1 MRFFINHIDD
11 SSIANDEKVLPILY
25 MMLINDGRHDF
36 HKFHEMI
43 QNADIVFSMVD
54 VETGVYKIANSPAF
68 IKKIDD
74 ECCTEEYEIGY
85 QFIKRQVSV
94 PGTYRGIFT
103 IKFRD
108 DLKNDNYEYPKGV
121 LAMPIREELEIIIR

>member
-54 VETGVYKIANSPAF
+54 V
-68 IKKIDD
+68 
-74 ECCTEEYEIGY
+74 
-85 QFIKRQVSV
+85 
-94 PGTYRGIFT
+94 
-103 IKFRD
+103 
-108 DLKNDNYEYPKGV
+108 
-121 LAMPIREELEIIIR
+121 